1 VVSSDIVLFQI
12 ESSHAIHEDELER
25 LGSSSSVVATA
36 LVIFL
41 YLWRASLAIDG
52 LRSRQMG
59 RFTCSSPRQVCV
71 PGNTAPLFQSTDGCV
86 LERLCVARR
95 PPIKTIFHG
104 LYSAL
109 NSHDTAVRILR
120 RSVIWHRNM
129 SDVLTVPISGSY
141 NARHYGP
148 SGGSVNTGTSLA
160 VALAFKLAAR
170 ALPTKISSS
179 TYFVSCRRTPAL
191 SLSSSSGSHEP
202 LVMFG
207 ANA

>member
-1 VVSSDIVLFQI
+1 
-12 ESSHAIHEDELER
+12 
-25 LGSSSSVVATA
+25 
-36 LVIFL
+36 L
-41 YLWRASLAIDG
+41 YLWRANLANDG
-52 LRSRQMG
+52 HRSKRLMG
-59 RFTCSSPRQVCV
+59 QITCSSLRLVCV

-160 VALAFKLAAR
+160 AALALKRAAW
-170 ALPTKISSS
+170 ALPTKDLLEYLLCIMQTYSS
-179 TYFVSCRRTPAL
+179 P
-191 SLSSSSGSHEP
+191 EP
-202 LVMFG
+202 VVLVRLP
-207 ANA
+207 

>member
-59 RFTCSSPRQVCV
+59 RY
-71 PGNTAPLFQSTDGCV
+71 TAPLFQSTDGCV
-86 LERLCVARR
+86 LERLCVARH
-95 PPIKTIFHG
+95 PPIKTISRG

-109 NSHDTAVRILR
+109 NSHGSAERILR

-129 SDVLTVPISGSY
+129 SVVLTVPISGSY
-141 NARHYGP
+141 HARHYGP